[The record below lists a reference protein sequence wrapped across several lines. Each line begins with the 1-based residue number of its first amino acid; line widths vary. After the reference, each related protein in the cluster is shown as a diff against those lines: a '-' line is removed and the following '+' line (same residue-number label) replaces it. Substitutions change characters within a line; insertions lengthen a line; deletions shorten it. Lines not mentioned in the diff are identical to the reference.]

1 MARKLDGKIEV
12 AVKMKTE
19 TPVSVGGLSAG
30 DAVDLEVAVNGKGEY
45 YIPGTSLMGPL
56 RARLEQVIGDKGK
69 GKTNCLFGY
78 QKDDNGHAS
87 HLTIEDAVLKVKVSR
102 EIRDG
107 VGICR
112 HTGAAED
119 KKKYTRAVLPRGA
132 EFTLRMSLDV
142 PKGDTSNLKGLLR
155 CMLDGI
161 KKDGL
166 LLGAGKTRGLG
177 KIKAESVC
185 AAWYDFPEK
194 LDAWLN
200 AESDPTVDYETTLNF
215 ASEKSA
221 TPVERLDIEIKW
233 APALPVMVK
242 SGADGGIADMLPLVS
257 GMEGGTLAPVIP
269 GSSVKGILRAR
280 AEKILRTVGKFAD
293 TPDAL
298 QNDLFGSTEA
308 AGRLS
313 VRDTYQTENTVN
325 PEEWAAEDKTVMD
338 AATDHQDHVAIDRF
352 TGGASDTA
360 LYNVRTPKRDKAWEP
375 FTITVDFSRKVVLP
389 ATNGEKPK
397 PRDISDEE
405 KLQEVALLLL
415 VLRDM
420 QAGWVPVGFGSTRGL
435 GDITVTNISI
445 TGTVA
450 GVKFDN
456 ATLEN
461 AMKVQELGV
470 AWGKIVPAPT
480 TDNSQNQEA
489 QHA

>member
-1 MARKLDGKIEV
+1 MARQLDGKIEV

-56 RARLEQVIGDKGK
+56 RARLEQVIGDKD
-69 GKTNCLFGY
+69 KTNCLFGY

-87 HLTIEDAVLKVKVSR
+87 HLTIEDAVLEGKVSR

-142 PKGDTSNLKGLLR
+142 PKGDTKNLNLKGLLR

-194 LDAWLN
+194 LDDWLN
-200 AESDPTVDYETTLNF
+200 AEGDPTVDYETTLNF
-215 ASEKSA
+215 ASETSA
-221 TPVERLDIEIKW
+221 TLELLEIKVEW

-269 GSSVKGILRAR
+269 GSSVKGVLRAR
-280 AEKILRTVGKFAD
+280 AEKILRTVGHFVD

-313 VRDTYQTENTVN
+313 VRDTYQMANSVDAEK
-325 PEEWAAEDKTVMD
+325 WAAEDKTVMD

-420 QAGWVPVGFGSTRGL
+420 QAGWVPIGFGSTRGL
-435 GDITVTNISI
+435 GDITVKDIFI
-445 TGTVA
+445 TGAVA

-456 ATLEN
+456 TTLGN
-461 AMKVQELGV
+461 AMTEQKLGE

-480 TDNSQNQEA
+480 KNDSQNQEA